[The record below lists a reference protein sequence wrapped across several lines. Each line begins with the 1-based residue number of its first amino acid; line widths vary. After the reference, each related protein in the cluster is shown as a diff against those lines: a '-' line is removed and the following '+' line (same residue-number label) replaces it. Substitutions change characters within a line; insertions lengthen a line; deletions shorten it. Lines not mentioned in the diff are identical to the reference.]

1 MSFASE
7 FKEFAVKGNVVDLA
21 VGVIIGAAFGKIV
34 ESFVA
39 DIIMPIIGR
48 FTGGIDFTNMFVALT
63 AIPPGIPATLEA
75 VRKAGV
81 PVIAYGNFINII
93 FNFVI
98 LALVVFLM
106 VKQINRL
113 RRNSPKPPPA
123 EDVLLLREIRDNL
136 SRRSEREG
144 RRRRLQS
151 AVSRPVSRMRKLW
164 LVFAQAVTLT
174 LAVLFVVSLV
184 KPDWLAWRAQVV
196 EVREA
201 APAAGQPA
209 IAQPV
214 SPLRGPLSFADA
226 AKKAIPSVVNISAT
240 RQVRRRNPLLEDPA
254 FQRFFGERFQL
265 PPETQ
270 LSLGSGVI
278 VSRDGYI
285 LTNDHVVEGV
295 TDIQVTTNDGR
306 TLVGKVVGTDPETD
320 LAVVRINAPGLTAVT
335 FGQSE
340 QARVGDVVLAI
351 GDPFSVGQT
360 VTMGIISAVGREI
373 GSANP
378 FGSFI
383 QTDAAINPGN
393 SGGALV
399 DTSGNL
405 IGINTLIFSR
415 SGGYQGIGFA
425 IPVSLAKR
433 VLEQIIETGTVTRG
447 WFGVDVADIT
457 PELAESLGLKG
468 TRGAIVGAI
477 ERGSPAEKS
486 GMKLGDVIVA
496 VNGRAVANTSAA
508 LAAIAEIPPGQSV
521 PVRVVR
527 RNQEL
532 GLDVM
537 VGKRRA
543 RPRTEE

>member
-1 MSFASE
+1 
-7 FKEFAVKGNVVDLA
+7 
-21 VGVIIGAAFGKIV
+21 
-34 ESFVA
+34 
-39 DIIMPIIGR
+39 
-48 FTGGIDFTNMFVALT
+48 
-63 AIPPGIPATLEA
+63 
-75 VRKAGV
+75 
-81 PVIAYGNFINII
+81 
-93 FNFVI
+93 
-98 LALVVFLM
+98 
-106 VKQINRL
+106 
-113 RRNSPKPPPA
+113 
-123 EDVLLLREIRDNL
+123 
-136 SRRSEREG
+136 
-144 RRRRLQS
+144 
-151 AVSRPVSRMRKLW
+151 MRKLW
-164 LVFAQAVTLT
+164 LVFAQAVTVT

-201 APAAGQPA
+201 APGGPALQAATMG
-209 IAQPV
+209 
-214 SPLRGPLSFADA
+214 RPLSFSEA

-254 FQRFFGERFQL
+254 FQRFFGERFNL

-278 VSRDGYI
+278 VSREGYI

-295 TDIQVTTNDGR
+295 TDIQVTLHDGR
-306 TLVGKVVGTDPETD
+306 TVIGKTVGTDPDTD
-320 LAVVRINAPGLTAVT
+320 LAVVRISSGGLTPVT
-335 FGQSE
+335 FGQSD

-373 GSANP
+373 GNQNP

-399 DTSGNL
+399 DTAGNL

-425 IPVSLAKR
+425 IPVTLAKR
-433 VLEQIIETGTVTRG
+433 VMEQIIETGTVTRG

-457 PELAESLGLKG
+457 PELSESLGLKAIK
-468 TRGAIVGAI
+468 GAIVGAI

-486 GMKLGDVIVA
+486 GIKLGDVIFSI
-496 VNGRAVANTSAA
+496 NGRAVPDVTSA
-508 LAAIAEIPPGQSV
+508 LNAIAEVPPGKSV
-521 PVRVVR
+521 PVKLVR
-527 RNQEL
+527 RGQEL
-532 GLDVM
+532 AVEVT
-537 VGKRRA
+537 VGKRRP
-543 RPRTEE
+543 RPRAEE

>member
-1 MSFASE
+1 MGGFRPSF
-7 FKEFAVKGNVVDLA
+7 
-21 VGVIIGAAFGKIV
+21 
-34 ESFVA
+34 
-39 DIIMPIIGR
+39 P
-48 FTGGIDFTNMFVALT
+48 
-63 AIPPGIPATLEA
+63 
-75 VRKAGV
+75 
-81 PVIAYGNFINII
+81 
-93 FNFVI
+93 
-98 LALVVFLM
+98 
-106 VKQINRL
+106 
-113 RRNSPKPPPA
+113 
-123 EDVLLLREIRDNL
+123 
-136 SRRSEREG
+136 
-144 RRRRLQS
+144 
-151 AVSRPVSRMRKLW
+151 MRKLW
-164 LVFAQAVTLT
+164 LVFAQAVTVT
-174 LAVLFVVSLV
+174 LAALFVVSLV

-201 APAAGQPA
+201 GPAGAGVVQGVGAPG
-209 IAQPV
+209 
-214 SPLRGPLSFADA
+214 RLSFSDA
-226 AKKAIPSVVNISAT
+226 ARKAIPSVVNISAT

-254 FQRFFGERFQL
+254 FQRFFGERFSL

-278 VSRDGYI
+278 VSREGYI

-295 TDIQVTTNDGR
+295 SDIQVTLHDGR
-306 TLVGKVVGTDPETD
+306 TVAGKIVGSDPDTD
-320 LAVVRINAPGLTAVT
+320 LAVVRVNAPGLTAIT
-335 FGQSE
+335 FGQSD
-340 QARVGDVVLAI
+340 QARVGDMVLAI

-373 GSANP
+373 APANP
-378 FGSFI
+378 FGRFI

-425 IPVSLAKR
+425 IPAHLARR

-447 WFGVDVADIT
+447 WFGVDVAELS
-457 PELAESLGLKG
+457 PELAESLGLRG
-468 TRGAIVGAI
+468 TRGAIVGGI

-496 VNGRAVANTSAA
+496 VNGRTVADTSAA
-508 LAAIAEIPPGQSV
+508 LNAIAEIPPGQSV

-532 GLDVM
+532 ALEVL

-543 RPRTEE
+543 RPRQEE